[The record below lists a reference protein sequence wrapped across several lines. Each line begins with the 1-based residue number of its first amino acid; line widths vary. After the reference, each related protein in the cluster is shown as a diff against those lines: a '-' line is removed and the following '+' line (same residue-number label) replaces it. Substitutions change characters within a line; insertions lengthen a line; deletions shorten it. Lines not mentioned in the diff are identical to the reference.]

1 MSHARKNL
9 RQEIDSLQTTVTWVD
24 IAGMA
29 LIVTIVGLV
38 LALAKRS
45 RRAAR

>member
-1 MSHARKNL
+1 
-9 RQEIDSLQTTVTWVD
+9 VTWVD